1 MKKPLRYLAAS
12 NLMAFALGVLVPGF
26 AFGQST
32 DMKGMDMKGMEMDKK
47 PQGATHKAVGVVK
60 KIDTGKGTVTLEHG
74 PVQSLNWQAMT
85 MTFGV
90 KDKSLFD
97 KLTTNKKVEVE
108 FVQQGSN
115 YVVTAVK

>member
-1 MKKPLRYLAAS
+1 MGRIAALSLILALLA
-12 NLMAFALGVLVPGF
+12 PGF

-32 DMKGMDMKGMEMDKK
+32 DMKGMEMDKK
-47 PQGATHKAVGVVK
+47 PQGTTHKAVGIVK
-60 KIDTGKGTVTLEHG
+60 KIDTDKGTVTLEHG

-97 KLTTNKKVEVE
+97 KLAANKKVEIE